1 MQSQGQAAHMHTLV
15 VFAFEEIEFFY
26 RGRVEITCETLRTYE
41 RVDQQVFTPWC
52 LTP

>member
-1 MQSQGQAAHMHTLV
+1 MQSQGRGAHMHTLV

-26 RGRVEITCETLRTYE
+26 RGRVEITFEISAKLMSELISRCA
-41 RVDQQVFTPWC
+41 PWC